1 MEIEL
6 LALAF
11 IILGAIAQT
20 VLQYCAKI
28 LQSEDGTLKFDAK
41 YIATLIIAVILT
53 ISGALALFMVWPIP
67 VGLPVAYVI
76 AAAFL
81 AGFAVNVG
89 TNVSINTYQ
98 ALQEKKQSEAA

>member
-1 MEIEL
+1 LEIEL
-6 LALAF
+6 IALAF
-11 IILGAIAQT
+11 IVLGAAAQT

-28 LQSEDGTLKFDAK
+28 LQAPEGTLKFDAK
-41 YIATLIIAVILT
+41 YIATLIIAIILT

-89 TNVSINTYQ
+89 TNVTLNTYQ
-98 ALQEKKQSEAA
+98 GVQQKNKEVV

>member
-6 LALAF
+6 IALAF
-11 IILGAIAQT
+11 IVIGAIAQT

-28 LQSEDGTLKFDAK
+28 LQATEPITFDAK
-41 YIATLIIAVILT
+41 YAATLIIAIILT
-53 ISGALALFMVWPIP
+53 ISGALAVFMVWPIP
-67 VGLPVAYVI
+67 VGLPVAYII

-89 TNVSINTYQ
+89 TNLTLNTYQ
-98 ALQEKKQSEAA
+98 GIQEKKQGA